1 MKKLSMFFVAL
12 VVLFSGVTLVSC
24 NKININAEENTIQV
38 GFATT
43 ELEYNGEAQ
52 LPVIAFIKVNGEEVS
67 QDNYSLNA
75 INNKRVGEAT
85 AIIKMKGKYSGTIKK
100 NFKITKKKLSIEGI
114 VYKTREY
121 EENNRTII
129 LDTSNVELMGVVVG
143 EEVIL
148 DSTNAYAETKTTNCD
163 AGSKTVVCYGFQISG
178 ADVGNYTLV
187 NPTKTDNLITR
198 KNQKTPVYGEDYKVE
213 VTHNSIKIIQL
224 IKDDSLQYRITGTGI
239 TNSTYSKTFEYNNL
253 IEGETYSLIA
263 QRKSS
268 TNYYSSSTKT
278 ISIKIPKAY
287 VEKVDIVVENG
298 SDKIKFNGDR
308 LKVEKDDSNEL
319 QWDLKGYLS
328 TVSDAQKNWFN
339 DSRYQYF
346 VPLRISYL
354 GTTSVLGSNTTSIV
368 TTPRKAT
375 IVVSDGVANVTR
387 TFDWSGENVD
397 EKDVGV
403 IDLIK
408 GVNDEMLANG
418 SFSIQITWG
427 DNETLTYTFDLS
439 DLSKPSEVQAS
450 SAELVRD
457 SLSANFDSTNISI
470 SKNSAGEYLIE
481 GEFEPQTANQ
491 KIAFNDNN
499 YDYYVTLYFECL
511 SANVDWENASFKSY
525 DIFDNGSTE
534 TLIKEMPLNNCNDTE
549 FGLNIIK
556 GLKKDQYGFKIEIK
570 WNNDLTETFNFVI
583 QNSTFIDIE

>member
-1 MKKLSMFFVAL
+1 MKKVSMFFIAL
-12 VVLFSGVTLVSC
+12 IMLFSGVTLVSC
-24 NKININAEENTIQV
+24 NGINVNSDENKVQV

-43 ELEYNGEAQ
+43 ELEYNGETQ

-67 QDNYSLNA
+67 KNSYSLSA
-75 INNKRVGEAT
+75 TNNKKVGEAT
-85 AIIKMKGKYSGTIKK
+85 ATIKMKGKYSGTIKK
-100 NFKITKKKLSIEGI
+100 SFKITKKKLTVEGI
-114 VYKTREY
+114 IYNKREY
-121 EENNRTII
+121 EENNRII
-129 LDTSNVELMGVVVG
+129 TLDTSNVELVGVIAG

-148 DSTNAYAETKTTNCD
+148 DSSNVYAETKTTNCD
-163 AGSKTVVCYGFQISG
+163 AGSKTVVCYGFKISG
-178 ADVGNYTLV
+178 ADVGNYTLIA
-187 NPTKTDNLITR
+187 PTKTDNLITR

-224 IKDDSLQYRITGTGI
+224 IKDDSLQYRLSGPTIS
-239 TNSTYSKTFEYNNL
+239 NSTYSTKLEYKDL
-253 IEGETYSLIA
+253 SEGETYTLLA

-268 TNYYSSSTKT
+268 TNYYSSSSKT
-278 ISIKIPKAY
+278 ITLKMPKAD
-287 VEKVDIVVENG
+287 VEKVDLVVENG

-319 QWDLKGYLS
+319 QWNLKGYLS
-328 TVSDAQKNWFN
+328 TVSEAQKNWFN

-354 GTTSVLGSNTTSIV
+354 GTTKVLGSNTTSIV

-387 TFDWSGENVD
+387 TFDWSGENVA
-397 EKDVGV
+397 EKEVGV

-457 SLSANFDSTNISI
+457 SLSANFDSTNISV

-534 TLIKEMPLNNCNDTE
+534 TLIKEMPLNNCNDTD

-556 GLKKDQYGFKIEIK
+556 GLKKDQYGFKFEIK
-570 WNNDLTETFNFVI
+570 WNNGLTTIYNFVI
-583 QNSTFIDIE
+583 QNSTFKDVE

>member
-1 MKKLSMFFVAL
+1 MKKVSMFFIAL
-12 VVLFSGVTLVSC
+12 IMLFSGVTLVSC
-24 NKININAEENTIQV
+24 NGINVNSDENKVQV

-43 ELEYNGEAQ
+43 ELEYNGETQ

-67 QDNYSLNA
+67 KNSYSLSA
-75 INNKRVGEAT
+75 TNNKKVGEAT
-85 AIIKMKGKYSGTIKK
+85 ATIKMKGKYSGTIKK
-100 NFKITKKKLSIEGI
+100 SFKITKKKLTVEGI
-114 VYKTREY
+114 IYNKREY
-121 EENNRTII
+121 EENNRII
-129 LDTSNVELMGVVVG
+129 TLDTSNVELVGVIAG

-148 DSTNAYAETKTTNCD
+148 DSSNVYAETKTTNCD
-163 AGSKTVVCYGFQISG
+163 AGSKTVVCYGFKISG
-178 ADVGNYTLV
+178 ADVGNYTLIA
-187 NPTKTDNLITR
+187 PTKTDNLITR

-224 IKDDSLQYRITGTGI
+224 IKDDSLQYRLSGPTIS
-239 TNSTYSKTFEYNNL
+239 NSTYSTKLEYKDL
-253 IEGETYSLIA
+253 SEGETYTLLA

-268 TNYYSSSTKT
+268 TNYYSSSSKT
-278 ISIKIPKAY
+278 ITLKMPKAD
-287 VEKVDIVVENG
+287 VEKVDLVVENG

-319 QWDLKGYLS
+319 QWNLKGYLS
-328 TVSDAQKNWFN
+328 TVSEAQKNWFN

-354 GTTSVLGSNTTSIV
+354 GTTKVLGSNTTSIV

-387 TFDWSGENVD
+387 TFDWSGENVA
-397 EKDVGV
+397 EKEIGV

-534 TLIKEMPLNNCNDTE
+534 TLIKEMPLNNCNDTD

-556 GLKKDQYGFKIEIK
+556 GLKKDQYGFKFEIK
-570 WNNDLTETFNFVI
+570 WNNGLTTIYNFVI
-583 QNSTFIDIE
+583 QNSTFKDVE

>member
-1 MKKLSMFFVAL
+1 MKKLSIFFVAIIM
-12 VVLFSGVTLVSC
+12 LFSGVALAGC
-24 NKININAEENTIQV
+24 NMINVNSDENKVQV

-43 ELEYNGEAQ
+43 ELEYSGEAQ
-52 LPVIAFIKVNGEEVS
+52 LPVIAFIKVNGEEIS
-67 QDNYSLNA
+67 KNSYSLSA
-75 INNKRVGEAT
+75 INNKKVGEAT

-100 NFKITKKKLSIEGI
+100 KFKITKKKLTVEGI
-114 VYKTREY
+114 IYNRREY
-121 EENNRTII
+121 EENNRII
-129 LDTSNVELMGVVVG
+129 TLDTSNVKLVGVVAG

-148 DSTNAYAETKTTNCD
+148 DSSNVYAETKTTNCD
-163 AGSKTVVCYGFQISG
+163 AGNKTVVCYGFKISG
-178 ADVGNYTLV
+178 ANVGNYTLIT
-187 NPTKTDNLITR
+187 PTKTDNLITR

-213 VTHNSIKIIQL
+213 VTHNSIKIVQL
-224 IKDDSLQYRITGTGI
+224 IEDDSLQYRLSGPTIS
-239 TNSTYSKTFEYNNL
+239 NSTYSTKLEYKDL
-253 IEGETYSLIA
+253 SEGETYTLLA

-268 TNYYSSSTKT
+268 TNYYSSSSKT
-278 ISIKIPKAY
+278 ITLKMPKAS
-287 VEKVDIVVENG
+287 VEKVDLVVENG
-298 SDKIKFNGDR
+298 SDEIKFNGDR
-308 LKVEKDDSNEL
+308 LKVEKDDSSEL
-319 QWDLKGYLS
+319 QWNLKGYLS

-354 GTTSVLGSNTTSIV
+354 GTTKVLGSNTTSIV
-368 TTPRKAT
+368 TTPKKAT
-375 IVVSDGVANVTR
+375 IIVSDGVANVTR
-387 TFDWSGENVD
+387 TFDWSGENVA
-397 EKDVGV
+397 EKEIGV

-408 GVNDEMLANG
+408 GVNDEMLAKG
-418 SFSIQITWG
+418 SFTIDITWG

-470 SKNSAGEYLIE
+470 SKSSAGEYLIE

-525 DIFDNGSTE
+525 DILDNGSTE
-534 TLIKEMPLNNCNDTE
+534 TLVKEMSLKDCNDTE

-556 GLKKDQYGFKIEIK
+556 GLKKNQYGFKIEIN
-570 WNNDLTETFNFVI
+570 WNNSLTKIYNFVI
-583 QNSTFIDIE
+583 QNSTFIDAE